1 MSKNSI
7 TLTCCEG
14 GGRRREPERTSEGE
28 TLRDKTILFL
38 LHHTFL
44 GSFLYVHCVAIFG
57 QVLDQGYPQSGLN
70 INLHLTAVLF
80 YDSIIKNSVTLFFM
94 GLIQTKYGGMFPA

>member
-1 MSKNSI
+1 MNVEEKERVRKKRCMRKMERQNYFISTS
-7 TLTCCEG
+7 
-14 GGRRREPERTSEGE
+14 PE
-28 TLRDKTILFL
+28 
-38 LHHTFL
+38 FL
-44 GSFLYVHCVAIFG
+44 GVFFIFAHCVAIFG

-80 YDSIIKNSVTLFFM
+80 YESIIKNSITLFFM